1 MDKTGVAALEK
12 FVREFGD
19 TYYGVMALNDLN
31 ALKRSQSDRLPTPNA
46 ALVPEKQSATKGPP
60 EDRGAREWA
69 AMDKTSVAA
78 LEKFVR
84 EFGDTYY
91 GVMALNDLNAL
102 KRSQSDRL
110 PTPNAAR
117 RN

>member
-1 MDKTGVAALEK
+1 
-12 FVREFGD
+12 
-19 TYYGVMALNDLN
+19 
-31 ALKRSQSDRLPTPNA
+31 
-46 ALVPEKQSATKGPP
+46 
-60 EDRGAREWA
+60 
-69 AMDKTSVAA
+69 MDKTSVAA

-110 PTPNAAR
+110 PAPNAAR